1 MDGPEI
7 LIPILVCGMLFVAL
21 PWIILHYVS
30 KWKSASTLTTED
42 ERLLDDLHEMARRL
56 DDRML
61 TLERIVQADNPNW
74 RSLGG
79 DPVET
84 MLEERGDRLLADRA
98 DRLER
103 SDRLERPDRLE
114 RAERND
120 PIERAERAI
129 RRNV

>member
-7 LIPILVCGMLFVAL
+7 LVPIFVCAFLFVGL

-30 KWKSASTLTTED
+30 KWKTAATLTTED
-42 ERLLDDLHEMARRL
+42 ENLLDELHELARRL

-61 TLERIVQADNPNW
+61 TIERIIQAENPNW

-84 MLEERGDRLLADRA
+84 MLEDRGERLLAD
-98 DRLER
+98 
-103 SDRLERPDRLE
+103 
-114 RAERND
+114 RND

>member
-7 LIPILVCGMLFVAL
+7 LIPIVVCAILFIGL
-21 PWIILHYVS
+21 PWIVLHYVS
-30 KWKSASTLTTED
+30 KWKTAATLTTED
-42 ERLLDDLHEMARRL
+42 ENLLDELHELARRL

-61 TLERIVQADNPNW
+61 TIERIIQAENPNW

-84 MLEERGDRLLADRA
+84 LLEDRSERLL
-98 DRLER
+98 
-103 SDRLERPDRLE
+103 S
-114 RAERND
+114 ERND